1 MGLGARPRP
10 DVRRPRNGRGWGRVQ
25 PRSAVQSSP
34 ARCGVRAGP
43 AAPKAG
49 WAMPGVWE
57 RDLEL
62 CPSPRPASVRRH
74 LSASPRARGPSA
86 PQFTSGTRRP
96 LTAPRRPGSCWGTRS
111 SCDLASRRAVLLQ
124 PPPVPKHLPVSLRHL
139 PAPLRSDRLSTERPL
154 AALSCPSRGAVSTL
168 PFVVSLGLGG
178 WLGDGSVKP
187 NGEFAMKEGSS
198 RYNPEQIKSGNPK
211 SLFMPFCRTICWDSW
226 STFFP
231 SFKVPKFPPLQGGRE
246 TRVLLQFCL
255 GD

>member
-1 MGLGARPRP
+1 MPPPSALPLAGGGGRAPPLAAPRREPLTWDGTRPARMGLGARPRP
-10 DVRRPRNGRGWGRVQ
+10 DVGRPRNGRGWGRVQ

-154 AALSCPSRGAVSTL
+154 AALSCPSGVLSAHSPL
-168 PFVVSLGLGG
+168 LFPWDWADG
-178 WLGDGSVKP
+178 WEMDP
-187 NGEFAMKEGSS
+187 
-198 RYNPEQIKSGNPK
+198 
-211 SLFMPFCRTICWDSW
+211 
-226 STFFP
+226 
-231 SFKVPKFPPLQGGRE
+231 
-246 TRVLLQFCL
+246 
-255 GD
+255 